1 MNPKFVY
8 RFKLELFF
16 EPRNSQ
22 ILSLLLGR
30 RFTLGSVVA
39 LYSAVSVKMTIFL
52 GRLGFQA
59 LKTHQEIVNS

>member
-8 RFKLELFF
+8 SFKLELFF
-16 EPRNSQ
+16 EPRDSQ

-52 GRLGFQA
+52 G
-59 LKTHQEIVNS
+59 

>member
-39 LYSAVSVKMTIFL
+39 LYSAVSVKVTIFL
-52 GRLGFQA
+52 G
-59 LKTHQEIVNS
+59 